1 MDFSF
6 SQEQRLL
13 RSSLQACLRQ
23 HADFASH
30 QRAVQAG
37 NAWRP
42 ELWQA
47 LADQL
52 GVLGLGLRDDSEP
65 LADNAQNT
73 MIVME
78 ELGRALAIE
87 PYLDVAIVAGYL
99 LGQWRSA
106 AAPALR
112 DALCA
117 GRAMPILA
125 WSEAGSHNDFRQ
137 QALPAQW
144 RDGQWILSGQ
154 KTVVMSAPLASH
166 FIVSARTTGRAGE
179 ERGLSLFV
187 VPAGTPGLSIDP
199 YPTIDERCA
208 ADLLFAQVQL
218 PDSARLGEQD
228 QALALLE
235 AARCHGIAALSA
247 EAVGVM
253 EALLQQTRDYCQQR
267 RQFSQ
272 PLSRFQVLQ
281 HRMVDMY
288 LQLEMSRAASYR
300 ATLSLSADVLERER
314 SAAAAKVTVAR
325 ACRFIGQN
333 AVQLHGGMGMSD
345 DMPVSHYFKRATAIE
360 RELGS
365 ADEQLLRY
373 QQLAVSA

>member
-99 LGQWRSA
+99 LGRCETRFV
-106 AAPALR
+106 L
-112 DALCA
+112 A
-117 GRAMPILA
+117 GPCRYWP
-125 WSEAGSHNDFRQ
+125 G
-137 QALPAQW
+137 
-144 RDGQWILSGQ
+144 
-154 KTVVMSAPLASH
+154 
-166 FIVSARTTGRAGE
+166 AR
-179 ERGLSLFV
+179 
-187 VPAGTPGLSIDP
+187 
-199 YPTIDERCA
+199 
-208 ADLLFAQVQL
+208 
-218 PDSARLGEQD
+218 
-228 QALALLE
+228 
-235 AARCHGIAALSA
+235 
-247 EAVGVM
+247 
-253 EALLQQTRDYCQQR
+253 
-267 RQFSQ
+267 
-272 PLSRFQVLQ
+272 
-281 HRMVDMY
+281 
-288 LQLEMSRAASYR
+288 RAATTIFANRPYR
-300 ATLSLSADVLERER
+300 RNGAMAS
-314 SAAAAKVTVAR
+314 
-325 ACRFIGQN
+325 
-333 AVQLHGGMGMSD
+333 
-345 DMPVSHYFKRATAIE
+345 
-360 RELGS
+360 GS
-365 ADEQLLRY
+365 
-373 QQLAVSA
+373 

>member
-37 NAWRP
+37 SAWRP

-65 LADNAQNT
+65 LADNAQNA

-106 AAPALR
+106 AAPTLR

-125 WSEAGSHNDFRQ
+125 WSEAGSRNDFR
-137 QALPAQW
+137 LFPAVGATM
-144 RDGQWILSGQ
+144 DGKSDKSG
-154 KTVVMSAPLASH
+154 S
-166 FIVSARTTGRAGE
+166 
-179 ERGLSLFV
+179 
-187 VPAGTPGLSIDP
+187 
-199 YPTIDERCA
+199 
-208 ADLLFAQVQL
+208 
-218 PDSARLGEQD
+218 RLGVGSG
-228 QALALLE
+228 LGLE
-235 AARCHGIAALSA
+235 PFI
-247 EAVGVM
+247 
-253 EALLQQTRDYCQQR
+253 
-267 RQFSQ
+267 F
-272 PLSRFQVLQ
+272 
-281 HRMVDMY
+281 
-288 LQLEMSRAASYR
+288 
-300 ATLSLSADVLERER
+300 
-314 SAAAAKVTVAR
+314 
-325 ACRFIGQN
+325 CR
-333 AVQLHGGMGMSD
+333 
-345 DMPVSHYFKRATAIE
+345 
-360 RELGS
+360 
-365 ADEQLLRY
+365 
-373 QQLAVSA
+373 